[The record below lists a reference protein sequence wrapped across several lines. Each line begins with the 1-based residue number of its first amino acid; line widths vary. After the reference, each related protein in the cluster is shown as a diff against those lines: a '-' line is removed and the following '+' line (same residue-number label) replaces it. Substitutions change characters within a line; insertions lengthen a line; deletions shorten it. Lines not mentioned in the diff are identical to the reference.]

1 MSLFN
6 FGINTDA
13 GNRGILQPKLKYKFR
28 VVFFNFGGA
37 GEGRAFT
44 QNVVSVDRP
53 KLAYSEV
60 PIHSY
65 NSIAYAMGKH
75 EWSTMTC
82 AIRDDV
88 TNEVVKLTGRQVQRQ
103 VDHHNQTSALS
114 GNDFK
119 FGMRIDIMTG
129 AANAILEQW
138 TLEGCFLQNVDY
150 DGGDYSAS
158 EPLVVTLTVRF
169 DNAIQFGAG
178 ENDPASSTIFSGT
191 PAQTGG
197 RT

>member
-1 MSLFN
+1 MVTLN
-6 FGINTDA
+6 KFGINVDDSQ
-13 GNRGILQPKLKYKFR
+13 RGILQPKLKYKFR
-28 VVFFNFGGA
+28 VVFFNYGGI
-37 GEGRAFT
+37 GGGREYT

-53 KLAYSEV
+53 KLSYAEV

-75 EWSTMTC
+75 EWATMTC

-88 TNEVVKLTGRQVQRQ
+88 SNDVVGLTGRQVQRQ

-114 GNDFK
+114 GADFK

-129 AANAILEQW
+129 AANSILEQW

-158 EPLVVTLTVRF
+158 EPLIVTLTVRF
-169 DNAIQFGAG
+169 DNATHFGANG
-178 ENDPASSTIFSGT
+178 SDQLT
-191 PAQTGG
+191 PAGLTQQNTG
-197 RT
+197 TA